1 MRDNPRTTREEK
13 NKMDT
18 TPTEAADQLAD
29 CVFSNDIEGVLKLL
43 EAGIDPNIKDG
54 NTWTALIWASDLGR
68 EAIVKLL
75 LDHKSDVNIQDDH
88 EGYTP
93 LIRAS
98 YHGHEG
104 VVKLLLDHE
113 ANPDTPANNGDTTAL
128 VVAAEHGHIGIV
140 KLLLD
145 RGADSNIQHRHYTP
159 AITNA
164 LLQYEELANALLEY
178 GPDPDSQDE
187 DVIDVI
193 DRIERYKAIVKLLL
207 EYDADLTIKTNE
219 GLDTYDY
226 VGDKA
231 KELLFL
237 YEPSPDRFMENAV
250 TRTIHC

>member
-68 EAIVKLL
+68 EAI
-75 LDHKSDVNIQDDH
+75 
-88 EGYTP
+88 
-93 LIRAS
+93 
-98 YHGHEG
+98 
-104 VVKLLLDHE
+104 VKLLLDHE